1 MPGVIV
7 STSVRTGPV
16 GAQVAP
22 AASFFVAGFAERGPA
37 DEYVSVTSISEFE
50 DVFGG
55 RVAGSNLYDSIATFF
70 EEGGARAYVARV
82 VGPDAESGALNFG
95 SSVDLTAKGPG
106 SWSEDLF
113 GEVTTAGGSS
123 TVNLYYPNAETSI
136 YQSAAYDNVADL
148 VSAINA
154 SPIASLYVTAAAGVS
169 TSLPTTSASV
179 TGFTAGDADSAAIT
193 LTEHEAALD
202 LFIDSLG
209 AGAVSLIE
217 LGTNAA
223 HEVLLNHGYANNRI
237 ALLHSTP
244 AQTINGAISDS
255 EAASLLDYAE
265 YGALYYPWVKIP
277 DGVTN
282 GGTRSI
288 PPDAYV
294 AAKRS
299 KVHTQTGAWAP
310 SAGLVS
316 VANYVSG
323 LATEIGRT
331 DGDALNAAN
340 VNAIRV
346 IQGSIRVYGARSV
359 SANSADFKFITARDA
374 INYITVA
381 CKTTLEDLVFGVL
394 DGRNAVFAEIAA
406 RLTSIIEPIRLAG
419 GLYEAFDSTGK
430 RIDYGYTVKCD
441 NGLNPASQL
450 AEGTIK
456 ARVGL
461 RVSTIGELIQVDI
474 LKSNISG
481 SLS

>member
-22 AASFFVAGFAERGPA
+22 AASFFVAGYAQRGPA
-37 DEYVSVTSISEFE
+37 DEYVSITSISEFE
-50 DVFGG
+50 DVYGG
-55 RVAGSNLYDSIATFF
+55 RLAGSSLYDSIATFF

-82 VGPDAESGALNFG
+82 VGPDAVSGELSFG
-95 SSVDLTAKGPG
+95 SSIDLTAKGPG
-106 SWSEDLF
+106 DWSEDLYAS
-113 GEVTTAGGSS
+113 VTTTSGSS
-123 TVNLYYPNAETSI
+123 VVSLYYPTSSTAI

-148 VSAINA
+148 VSALNA
-154 SPIASLYVTAAAGVS
+154 SPIASLYISASAGSSTNMPTTASAAAFDGGAAGAG
-169 TSLPTTSASV
+169 PV
-179 TGFTAGDADSAAIT
+179 TID
-193 LTEHEAALD
+193 EHEAALN

-209 AGAVSLIE
+209 AGAVSLVE
-217 LGTNAA
+217 LGTSAA
-223 HEVLLNHGYANNRI
+223 HEVLLNHGYTNNRI
-237 ALLHSTP
+237 ALMHSTSL
-244 AQTINGAISDS
+244 QTVNGVIADS
-255 EAASLLDYAE
+255 EAASALDHAE

-323 LATEIGRT
+323 LAAEIGRT
-331 DGDALNAAN
+331 DGDTLNAAN

-346 IQGSIRVYGARSV
+346 IQGSIRIYGARSV
-359 SANSADFKFITARDA
+359 SADSADFKFITARDA

-394 DGRNAVFAEIAA
+394 DGRNAIFAEIAS

-419 GLYEAFDSTGK
+419 GLYEAFDATGK

>member
-37 DEYVSVTSISEFE
+37 DEYVSITSISEFE
-50 DVFGG
+50 EVFGG

-82 VGPDAESGALNFG
+82 VGPDAVSGELSFG
-95 SSVDLTAKGPG
+95 TSIDLTAKGPG
-106 SWSEDLF
+106 AWSDDLYAS
-113 GEVTTAGGSS
+113 VTTAGGSS
-123 TVNLYYPNAETSI
+123 VVNLYYPTDQTAI

-148 VSAINA
+148 VAALNA
-154 SPIASLYVTAAAGVS
+154 SPVASLYVSASAGAS
-169 TSLPTTSASV
+169 TVLPTTASITAFDGGAAGAGSV
-179 TGFTAGDADSAAIT
+179 TIT
-193 LTEHEAALD
+193 QHEAALD

-209 AGAVSLIE
+209 AGAVALVE
-217 LGTNAA
+217 LGTSAA
-223 HEVLLNHGYANNRI
+223 HGVLLNHGYVNNRI
-237 ALLHSTP
+237 ALLHTTS
-244 AQTINGAISDS
+244 AQTVNGAISDS
-255 EAASLLDYAE
+255 EAAALLDHAE

-316 VANYVSG
+316 VANYVAG
-323 LATEIGRT
+323 LVTEVGRT
-331 DGDALNAAN
+331 DGDTLNAAN

-346 IQGSIRVYGARSV
+346 IQGSIRIYGARSV
-359 SANSADFKFITARDA
+359 SSESADFKFITARDA

-381 CKTTLEDLVFGVL
+381 CKSTLEDLVFGVL
-394 DGRNAVFAEIAA
+394 DGRNAIFAEIAS
-406 RLTSIIEPIRLAG
+406 RLTAIIEPIRLAG

-430 RIDYGYTVKCD
+430 RVDYGYTVKCD
-441 NGLNPASQL
+441 NGLNPSAQL

>member
-22 AASFFVAGFAERGPA
+22 AASFFIAGFAERGPA
-37 DEYVSVTSISEFE
+37 DEYVSVTSISDFE
-50 DVFGG
+50 SVFGG
-55 RVAGSNLYDSIATFF
+55 RVSGSYLYDSVATFF

-82 VGPDAESGALNFG
+82 VGPDAVSGDLSFG
-95 SSVDLTAKGPG
+95 TSIDLTAKGPG
-106 SWSEDLF
+106 AWSDDLYAS
-113 GEVTTAGGSS
+113 VTTSSGSS
-123 TVNLYYPNAETSI
+123 VVSLYYPTSTTAV
-136 YQSAAYDNVADL
+136 YTSAAYDNVADL

-154 SPIASLYVTAAAGVS
+154 SSIASLYVSASAGASTAMPTTASVSAFDGGAAG
-169 TSLPTTSASV
+169 AGAV
-179 TGFTAGDADSAAIT
+179 TIT
-193 LTEHEAALD
+193 QHVAALN

-209 AGAVSLIE
+209 AGAVSLAE
-217 LGTNAA
+217 LGTSAGHSA
-223 HEVLLNHGYANNRI
+223 LLNHGYANNRI
-237 ALLHSTP
+237 ALLHSVST
-244 AQTINGAISDS
+244 QTVNGAISDS
-255 EAASLLDYAE
+255 EVCAALDYAE

-282 GGTRSI
+282 GGTRTI

-299 KVHTQTGAWAP
+299 RVHTQTGPWAP

-316 VANYVSG
+316 AASFVSG

-331 DGDALNAAN
+331 DGDVLNAAN

-346 IQGSIRVYGARSV
+346 IQGTIRIYGARSV
-359 SANSADFKFITARDA
+359 SADSADFKFITARDA
-374 INYITVA
+374 INYITVE
-381 CKTTLEDLVFGVL
+381 CRSTLEDLVFGVL
-394 DGRNAVFAEIAA
+394 DGRNAIFAEIAS
-406 RLTSIIEPIRLAG
+406 RLTAIIEPIRLSG
-419 GLYEAFDSTGK
+419 GLYEAFDATGR

-441 NGLNPASQL
+441 SGLNPSAQL
-450 AEGTIK
+450 ADGVIK